1 MDQRMHAGVGRA
13 GRRYPDLDLDLDLAQ
28 VADRGQEN
36 LVHHL
41 PSVVVRAVQG
51 VSVSPRVPTDVD
63 EEEEEVVDG
72 VLA

>member
-1 MDQRMHAGVGRA
+1 MHAGVGRA
-13 GRRYPDLDLDLDLAQ
+13 GRRYPDLDLDLDLDLAQ